1 MARADRVRR
10 HRIARAAAADK
21 LERDN
26 RKNRVRPVFFRADRI
41 RARTNAHDKQ
51 YKIGY
56 DVGFNF
62 RCLIAMPKFAA
73 NLSMMF
79 GETSFVDRFAAA
91 RAAGFDA
98 VEFLFPYAFESE
110 QIAQRLARCQLQLV
124 LFNLP
129 AGDWTA
135 GERGMACDP
144 RRIGQFQDSVELAL
158 DYAVDLGVRQMHC
171 LAGRLPPN
179 VPHERARETFIAN
192 LKFAAAA
199 VAEHGLRLLIEP
211 INTSDIPGYFLTGTT
226 QALDIIDA
234 CGADNLFL
242 QYDIYHMQRMEG
254 ELAGTMRANLARI
267 GHIQLADNPGRHQ
280 PGTGEINFPYLFGLL
295 DEIGYDGFI
304 GCEYLPSG
312 STVDSLAWRD
322 QWLARQQPQQQ

>member
-1 MARADRVRR
+1 
-10 HRIARAAAADK
+10 
-21 LERDN
+21 
-26 RKNRVRPVFFRADRI
+26 
-41 RARTNAHDKQ
+41 
-51 YKIGY
+51 
-56 DVGFNF
+56 
-62 RCLIAMPKFAA
+62 MPKFAA

-79 GETSFVDRFAAA
+79 GEASFIDRFACA

-110 QIAQRLARCQLQLV
+110 QIALRLARNGLQLV

-135 GERGMACDP
+135 GERGIACDP
-144 RRIGQFQDSVELAL
+144 RRIGEFQDSVELAL
-158 DYAVDLGVRQMHC
+158 DYAGELGVGQLHC
-171 LAGRLPPN
+171 LAGKVPPN
-179 VPHERARETFIAN
+179 VPHERAHETYIAN

-199 VAEHGLRLLIEP
+199 LTKHSLRLLIEP
-211 INTSDIPGYFLTGTT
+211 INTFDVPGYFLAGTK
-226 QALDIIDA
+226 QAQAIIDE
-234 CGADNLFL
+234 CGADNLFM

-254 ELAGTMRANLARI
+254 ELANTMRANLARI

-295 DEIGYDGFI
+295 DEIGYDGFV

-312 STVDSLAWRD
+312 PTVDSLAWRD
-322 QWLARQQPQQQ
+322 QWLASQQQQQLE